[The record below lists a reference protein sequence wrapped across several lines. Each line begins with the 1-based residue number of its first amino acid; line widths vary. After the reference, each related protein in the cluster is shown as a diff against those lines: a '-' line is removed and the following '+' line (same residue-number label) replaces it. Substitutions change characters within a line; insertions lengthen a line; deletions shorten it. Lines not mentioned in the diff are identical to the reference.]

1 MSAPRLPFEGF
12 KVLDMTQGVAG
23 PHSTMLLAQQGAE
36 VTKVEP
42 LDGDWG
48 RTLGKMYGDTCAHAI
63 IFNRG
68 KRSLS
73 LNMKEKKAQALVQ
86 KAAAEAD
93 VIVESFRPGVMG
105 RFGLS
110 YEDVKKVNPNVIY
123 LSVTGFGQ
131 EGPYNKLPVTD
142 SVIQA
147 FSGWMSINRDEEGT
161 PQRIGMIAVDVMTG
175 LYAFQAISA
184 ALMRKVRF
192 GEGGYIDC
200 SLMQCAAAF
209 QAAKVMEHYL
219 EGGQPQVL
227 YVPVGTMKTADGYIN
242 VTAMREHHYVSLC
255 KVLGK
260 PEWATDPRFDSR
272 EKRIDQEKVLM
283 PMVKAEFLKKTTEEW
298 AEALTEAGVMNAPV
312 STYDDYMADEHVK
325 AVDSIS
331 WIQHQG
337 MSGDLPMCNIPG
349 FRDIEGG
356 NDLDEAPSVGQ
367 HTDEILAKWGLSE
380 AEIADLVAEGVAGRQ
395 HPELAAAE

>member
-1 MSAPRLPFEGF
+1 MTAARLPFEGF
-12 KVLDMTQGVAG
+12 KVLDLTQGVAG

-36 VTKVEP
+36 VTKIEP

-68 KRSLS
+68 KRSVS
-73 LNMKEKKAQALVQ
+73 LNMKEAKAQELAQ

-93 VIVESFRPGVMG
+93 VIVESFRPGVMK

-110 YEDVKKVNPNVIY
+110 YDDVKKTNPNVIY

-147 FSGWMSINRDEEGT
+147 FSGWMSINRDAENT

-192 GEGGYIDC
+192 GEGQHIDC

-219 EGGQPQVL
+219 EGGQPQTL
-227 YVPVGTMKTADGYIN
+227 YVPVGTMKTKDGYIN
-242 VTAMREHHYVSLC
+242 VTAMREHHYVGLC

-260 PEWATDPRFDSR
+260 DEWAKDPRFDSR

-283 PMVKAEFLKKTTEEW
+283 PMVRAEFLRKTTEEW

-312 STYDDYMADEHVK
+312 STYDDFMADEHVK
-325 AVDSIS
+325 AVKTIS
-331 WIQHQG
+331 WIGHQG
-337 MSGDLPMCNIPG
+337 MDGDLPMCNIPG
-349 FRDIEGG
+349 FRRIEGG
-356 NDLDEAPSVGQ
+356 DDLDMAPSIGQ
-367 HTDEILAKWGLSE
+367 HTDEILKRWGLSE
-380 AEIADLVAEGVAGRQ
+380 SDISELVAGGVAGRGEPQ
-395 HPELAAAE
+395 QAAAE

>member
-1 MSAPRLPFEGF
+1 MSAQRLPFEGF

-23 PHSTMLLAQQGAE
+23 PHATMLLAQQGAD

-73 LNMKEKKAQALVQ
+73 LNMKEKKAQQLVQ

-110 YEDVKKVNPNVIY
+110 YADVKKVNPNVIY

-131 EGPYNKLPVTD
+131 DGPYNKLPVTD

-147 FSGWMSINRDEEGT
+147 FSGWMSINRDEQGT

-242 VTAMREHHYVSLC
+242 VTAMREHHYIGLC

-260 PEWATDPRFDSR
+260 EEWATDPRFDSR

-283 PMVKAEFLKKTTEEW
+283 PMVRAEFLKKTTQEW
-298 AEALTEAGVMNAPV
+298 ADALTDAGVMNAAV

-325 AVDSIS
+325 AVNSIS
-331 WIQHQG
+331 WIAHQG
-337 MSGDLPMCNIPG
+337 MQGDLPVSNIPG
-349 FRDIEGG
+349 FRKVVGG
-356 NDLDEAPSVGQ
+356 DDLDEAPSVGQ

-380 AEIADLVAEGVAGRQ
+380 SEIADLVSSGVAGRR

>member
-1 MSAPRLPFEGF
+1 MSAQRLPFEGF

-36 VTKVEP
+36 VMKVEP
-42 LDGDWG
+42 IDGDWG

-68 KRSLS
+68 KRSVS
-73 LNMKEKKAQALVQ
+73 LNMKEKRAQEIVQ

-93 VIVESFRPGVMG
+93 VVVESFRPGVMG

-110 YEDVKKVNPNVIY
+110 YEQVKQKNPNVIY

-147 FSGWMSINRDEEGT
+147 FSGWMSINRDEAGT

-175 LYAFQAISA
+175 LYAFQAIST

-192 GEGGYIDC
+192 GGGAYIDC

-209 QAAKVMEHYL
+209 QAAKVMEHHL
-219 EGGQPQVL
+219 EGGQPQTL
-227 YVPVGTMKTADGYIN
+227 YVPVGTMKTSNGYIN
-242 VTAMREHHYVSLC
+242 VTAMREHHYVGLC
-255 KVLGK
+255 RVLGK
-260 PEWATDPRFDSR
+260 DEWATDPRFDSR
-272 EKRIDQEKVLM
+272 EKRIAQEKVLM
-283 PMVKAEFLKKTTEEW
+283 PMVRGEFLRKTTEEW

-312 STYDDYMADEHVK
+312 STYDNFMADEHVK
-325 AVDSIS
+325 AVNAIS

-337 MSGDLPMCNIPG
+337 MQGDLPMCNIPG
-349 FRDIEGG
+349 FRTIEGG
-356 NDLDEAPSVGQ
+356 HDLDEAPSIGQ
-367 HTDEILAKWGLSE
+367 HTDEILGKWGLSE
-380 AEIADLVAEGVAGRQ
+380 AEISELVAAGVAGRGEPQ
-395 HPELAAAE
+395 QAAAE

>member
-1 MSAPRLPFEGF
+1 MSAQHLPFEGF
-12 KVLDMTQGVAG
+12 KVLDLTQGVAG
-23 PHSTMLLAQQGAE
+23 PHATMLLAQSGAE

-42 LDGDWG
+42 IDGDWG
-48 RTLGKMYGDTCAHAI
+48 RTLGKMYDENCAHSVI
-63 IFNRG
+63 YNRG
-68 KRSLS
+68 KHSVA
-73 LNMKEKKAQALVQ
+73 LNMKDAKAQALVQ

-147 FSGWMSINRDEEGT
+147 FSGWMSINRDEAGT

-175 LYAFQAISA
+175 LYAFQAIST
-184 ALMRKVRF
+184 ALMQKVRF
-192 GEGGYIDC
+192 GKGARIDC

-209 QAAKVMEHYL
+209 QAAKVMEHHL

-227 YVPVGTMKTADGYIN
+227 YVPVGTMKTSNGYIN
-242 VTAMREHHYVSLC
+242 VTAMREHHYTGLC
-255 KVLGK
+255 KVLDK
-260 PEWATDPRFDSR
+260 MEWATDTRFDTR

-283 PMVKAEFLKKTTEEW
+283 PMVRAEFLRKTTEEW
-298 AEALTEAGVMNAPV
+298 AEALTEAGVMNAAV
-312 STYDDYMADEHVK
+312 SNYDDFMEDEHVK
-325 AVDSIS
+325 AVKTIT
-331 WIQHQG
+331 WMEHQSMPG
-337 MSGDLPMCNIPG
+337 SLPICNIPG
-349 FRDIEGG
+349 IRDVVG
-356 NDLDEAPSVGQ
+356 DDPLDEAPSVGQ
-367 HTDEILAKWGLSE
+367 HTNEILKGWGLSE
-380 AEIADLVAEGVAGRQ
+380 AEIAEMVANGAAGYGAL
-395 HPELAAAE
+395 EKAAAE

>member
-1 MSAPRLPFEGF
+1 MSAQHLPFEGF

-42 LDGDWG
+42 IEGDWG
-48 RTLGKMYGDTCAHAI
+48 RTLGKMYGDTCAHGI
-63 IFNRG
+63 VFNRG
-68 KRSLS
+68 KRSVS
-73 LNMKEKKAQALVQ
+73 LNMKEPKAQALAL

-110 YEDVKKVNPNVIY
+110 YADVKKVNPNVIY

-131 EGPYNKLPVTD
+131 NGPYSKLPVTD

-147 FSGWMSINRDEEGT
+147 FSGWMSINRDEAGT

-192 GEGGYIDC
+192 GEGAYIDC
-200 SLMQCAAAF
+200 SLMQSAAAF

-227 YVPVGTMKTADGYIN
+227 YVPVGTMKTSDGYIN
-242 VTAMREHHYVSLC
+242 VTAMREHHYTGLC
-255 KVLGK
+255 RVLGK
-260 PEWATDPRFDSR
+260 NEWAADPRFDSR
-272 EKRIDQEKVLM
+272 EKRIAQEKVLM
-283 PMVKAEFLKKTTEEW
+283 PMVRAEFLKKTTAEW
-298 AEALTEAGVMNAPV
+298 AEALTEAGVMNAAV
-312 STYDDYMADEHVK
+312 STYDNFMADEHVK
-325 AVDSIS
+325 AVHSIS

-337 MSGDLPMCNIPG
+337 MQGELPMCNIPG
-349 FRDIEGG
+349 FRKIEGG
-356 NDLDEAPSVGQ
+356 DDLDEAPSIGQ
-367 HTDEILAKWGLSE
+367 HTDEILARWGLSE
-380 AEIADLVAEGVAGRQ
+380 AEIAELVTKGVAGRGQ
-395 HPELAAAE
+395 PQQAAAE

>member
-1 MSAPRLPFEGF
+1 MSAERLPFEGF

-23 PHSTMLLAQQGAE
+23 PHSTMLLAQSGAE

-42 LDGDWG
+42 IDGDWG
-48 RTLGKMYGDTCAHAI
+48 RTLGKMYGDTCAHAV

-68 KRSLS
+68 KESIS
-73 LNMKEKKAQALVQ
+73 LNMKDPKAQALVQ

-93 VIVESFRPGVMG
+93 IVVESFRPGVMG

-110 YEDVKKVNPNVIY
+110 YEDVKKTNPNVIY

-131 EGPYNKLPVTD
+131 DGPYNKLPVTD

-147 FSGWMSINRDEEGT
+147 FSGWMSINRDEAGT
-161 PQRIGMIAVDVMTG
+161 PQRIGMIAIDVMTG
-175 LYAFQAISA
+175 LYAFQAIST

-209 QAAKVMEHYL
+209 QAAKVMEHHL
-219 EGGQPQVL
+219 EGGNPQVL
-227 YVPVGTMKTADGYIN
+227 YVPVGTMKTSNGHIN
-242 VTAMREHHYVSLC
+242 VTAMREHHYTGLC

-260 PEWATDPRFDSR
+260 PEWATDTRFDSR

-283 PMVKAEFLKKTTEEW
+283 PMVRAEFLKKNTEEW
-298 AEALTEAGVMNAPV
+298 EEALTEAGVMNASV
-312 STYDDYMADEHVK
+312 STYDDFMADEHVK
-325 AVDSIS
+325 AVETIT
-331 WIQHQG
+331 WMEHQTMPG
-337 MSGDLPMCNIPG
+337 SLPIVNIPG
-349 FRDIEGG
+349 IRRVEGG
-356 NDLDEAPSVGQ
+356 HPLDEAPTTGQ
-367 HTDEILAKWGLSE
+367 HTDVILQRWGLSKDE
-380 AEIADLVAEGVAGRQ
+380 VDALVSSGAANRGGR
-395 HPELAAAE
+395 

>member
-1 MSAPRLPFEGF
+1 MTAQRLPFEGF

-42 LDGDWG
+42 IDGDWG

-63 IFNRG
+63 VFNRG
-68 KRSLS
+68 KRSVS
-73 LNMKEKKAQALVQ
+73 LNMKDPKAQALVQ

-93 VIVESFRPGVMG
+93 VVVESFRPGVMS
-105 RFGLS
+105 RFGLG
-110 YEDVKKVNPNVIY
+110 YEQVKKVNPNVIY

-131 EGPYNKLPVTD
+131 DGPYNKLPVTD

-147 FSGWMSINRDEEGT
+147 FSGWMSINRDGEGT

-192 GEGGYIDC
+192 GEGAYIDC

-209 QAAKVMEHYL
+209 QAAKVMEHHL

-227 YVPVGTMKTADGYIN
+227 YVPVGTMKTSNGYIN
-242 VTAMREHHYVSLC
+242 VTAMREHHYVGLC

-260 PEWATDPRFDSR
+260 DEWATDPRFDSR

-283 PMVKAEFLKKTTEEW
+283 PMVRAEFLKKTTEEW
-298 AEALTEAGVMNAPV
+298 AAALTEAGVMNAPV
-312 STYDDYMADEHVK
+312 STYDDFMADEHVQ
-325 AVDSIS
+325 AVGSIS
-331 WIQHQG
+331 WIGHQG
-337 MSGDLPMCNIPG
+337 MDGDLPICNIPG
-349 FRDIEGG
+349 FRRIEGG
-356 NDLDEAPSVGQ
+356 GDLDEAPSIGQ
-367 HTDEILAKWGLSE
+367 HTDEILAKWGLSDN
-380 AEIADLVAEGVAGRQ
+380 EIGELVAGGVAGRGQ
-395 HPELAAAE
+395 PEKAAAE

>member
-1 MSAPRLPFEGF
+1 MSAQRLPFEGF

-36 VTKVEP
+36 VFKVEP

-68 KRSLS
+68 KRSVS
-73 LNMKEKKAQALVQ
+73 LNMKEAKAQAIVQ
-86 KAAAEAD
+86 KAAEEAD

-110 YEDVKKVNPNVIY
+110 YDQVKAKNPHVIY

-131 EGPYNKLPVTD
+131 NGPYNKLPVTD

-147 FSGWMSINRDEEGT
+147 FSGWMSINRDEAGT

-175 LYAFQAISA
+175 LYAFQAISS

-192 GEGGYIDC
+192 GEGAYIDC

-209 QAAKVMEHYL
+209 QAAKVMEHHL
-219 EGGQPQVL
+219 EGGQPQTL
-227 YVPVGTMKTADGYIN
+227 YVPVGTMKTSNGYIN
-242 VTAMREHHYVSLC
+242 VTAMREHHYVGLC

-283 PMVKAEFLKKTTEEW
+283 PMVRGEFLKKTTEEW

-312 STYDDYMADEHVK
+312 STYDDFMSDAHVK
-325 AVDSIS
+325 AVDAIS
-331 WIQHQG
+331 WIEHQG
-337 MSGDLPMCNIPG
+337 MDGVLPMCNIPG
-349 FRDIEGG
+349 FRTIEGG
-356 NDLDEAPSVGQ
+356 GELDEAPSVGQ
-367 HTDEILAKWGLSE
+367 HTDEILTKWGLGD
-380 AEIADLVAEGVAGRQ
+380 AEISEMVAAGVAGRGQ
-395 HPELAAAE
+395 PQQAAAE